1 MPQMSNTFA
10 TVYEMIRTEM
20 FTCIKLDTNALKN
33 RQNNKEKKRKKIV
46 YVKLLLVE
54 SDSVNST
61 SDNFRISYTM

>member
-33 RQNNKEKKRKKIV
+33 PQNNKRKK
-46 YVKLLLVE
+46 KE
-54 SDSVNST
+54 NC
-61 SDNFRISYTM
+61 